1 MLAACIFD
9 LDGVLTDTAKF
20 HYLAWKEVAQHFNYN
35 LTEEDN
41 EKLKGVS
48 RLDSLLLMLE
58 WANTTLSETEIN
70 RLLEIK
76 NQHYLVLIEDMSASD
91 VFDGV
96 LGLFKSCGD
105 SRELS
110 KMRKEVESIKDSTYT
125 KTELGIELKIMGLES
140 EKRMIQATDRKLL
153 DVQ

>member
-1 MLAACIFD
+1 MKNF
-9 LDGVLTDTAKF
+9 
-20 HYLAWKEVAQHFNYN
+20 
-35 LTEEDN
+35 
-41 EKLKGVS
+41 
-48 RLDSLLLMLE
+48 
-58 WANTTLSETEIN
+58 
-70 RLLEIK
+70 IK
-76 NQHYLVLIEDMSASD
+76 NNFIIITLVIML
-91 VFDGV
+91 

-153 DVQ
+153 DVQRQTQIEDEIKKLKVGK